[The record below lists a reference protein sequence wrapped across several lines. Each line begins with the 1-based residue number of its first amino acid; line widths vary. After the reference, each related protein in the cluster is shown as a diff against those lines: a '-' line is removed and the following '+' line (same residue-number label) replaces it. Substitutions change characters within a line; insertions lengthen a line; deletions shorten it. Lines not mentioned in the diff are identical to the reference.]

1 MADWTSDNGSYRTIG
16 QSVYQT
22 VGILVDIHTLYLDHD
37 YEIRQL
43 RVFKSLVENGILLR
57 YNALVNADIWVS

>member
-22 VGILVDIHTLYLDHD
+22 VGSLVDIHTLYLDHD